1 MNMYDMGDISSAM
14 QKNGIKITVA
24 EEKKISPA
32 TCSYECYSSLVQ
44 HLFSK

>member
-24 EEKKISPA
+24 EEKNK
-32 TCSYECYSSLVQ
+32 SSDL
-44 HLFSK
+44 